1 MREYVLLCYLSVL
14 GNPVET
20 IAESKA
26 KIWSVKC
33 FISPPPP
40 PHTHTKLPRQL
51 YQLYKAMFKLS
62 KSYTNDTDLS

>member
-1 MREYVLLCYLSVL
+1 MRALHYCVYLSVL

-33 FISPPPP
+33 FIPPPT
-40 PHTHTKLPRQL
+40 HTHTKLPRQL
-51 YQLYKAMFKLS
+51 YQLYKAMPKLS
-62 KSYTNDTDLS
+62 ES

>member
-40 PHTHTKLPRQL
+40 HTHKVASAAVPVVQG
-51 YQLYKAMFKLS
+51 
-62 KSYTNDTDLS
+62 NV